1 MTAKAASSAT
11 TSVDEGRQRAAHRP
25 ATAAQRGD
33 AVVEA
38 RDLTKRYGGFEA
50 VASVDFEVRRG
61 EVLGLL
67 GPNGA
72 GKSTVMRMIYQ
83 VTPPSAGTLRIFGME
98 TGTDARAI
106 KARLGVVPQIDNLDE
121 DLSVQDNLRIHGR
134 YHGLSAAESRERAAE
149 LLAFAELGDKAEA
162 EVRALSGGM
171 KRRLTLA
178 RGLVSDPD
186 LVVLDEP
193 TTGLDPQVRLT
204 LWDKMDELKA
214 RGATLM
220 MSTHYMDEAE
230 RLCDRLLIMDLGR
243 IVAQGTPQGL
253 IRDTLAPYVVE
264 ARLQGGDDG
273 PFRRL
278 AERTGGELIRSG
290 DRVSVFV
297 DDGREAL
304 TRLLDDGVDPERAFV
319 RPSDLEDLF
328 LRLTGR
334 ELRE

>member
-1 MTAKAASSAT
+1 MR
-11 TSVDEGRQRAAHRP
+11 GREEHVTHRP
-25 ATAAQRGD
+25 TKARPED
-33 AVVEA
+33 EPVVVA
-38 RDLTKRYGGFEA
+38 RDLVKRYGGFEA
-50 VASVDFEVRRG
+50 VAGIDFEVRRG
-61 EVLGLL
+61 EVLGML

-72 GKSTVMRMIYQ
+72 GKSTTMRMIYQ
-83 VTPPSAGTLRIFGME
+83 VTPPTSGELIIFGLE
-98 TGTDARAI
+98 TGRDARAI
-106 KARLGVVPQIDNLDE
+106 KGRLGVVPQIDNLDE
-121 DLSVQDNLRIHGR
+121 DLSVRDNLRIHGR
-134 YHGLSAAESRERAAE
+134 YHGLPAAETRRRADE
-149 LLAFAELGDKAEA
+149 LLAFVELNEKATV

-178 RGLVSDPD
+178 RGLVADPD

-204 LWDKMDELKA
+204 LWDKMDELKG

-230 RLCDRLLIMDLGR
+230 RLCDRLLIMDRGR
-243 IVAQGTPQGL
+243 IVADGTPRGL
-253 IRDTLAPYVVE
+253 IRASLAPFVVE
-264 ARLQGGDDG
+264 ARLDGGDDR

-278 AERTGGELIRSG
+278 ADATGGELVRAG

-297 DDGREAL
+297 DDGRAAL
-304 TRLLDDGVDPERAFV
+304 TRLLDEGVDAEKAFV

-334 ELRE
+334 ALRE

>member
-1 MTAKAASSAT
+1 MTAT
-11 TSVDEGRQRAAHRP
+11 TQNAPRP
-25 ATAAQRGD
+25 AEDRTTDAARRGD
-33 AVVEA
+33 VVVEA
-38 RDLTKRYGGFEA
+38 RKLTKRYGGFEA
-50 VASVDFEVRRG
+50 VSNVDFSVRRG

-83 VTPPSAGTLRIFGME
+83 VTPPSSGTLRIFGME

-121 DLSVQDNLRIHGR
+121 DLSVRDNLRIYGR
-134 YHGLSAAESRERAAE
+134 YHGLSAAASRDRAAE
-149 LLAFAELGDKAEA
+149 LLAFAELSEKADA
-162 EVRALSGGM
+162 EIRALSGGM
-171 KRRLTLA
+171 KRRLTLV
-178 RGLVSDPD
+178 RGLVSDPE
-186 LVVLDEP
+186 LIVLDEP

-204 LWDKMDELKA
+204 LWDKLDDLKA

-243 IVAQGTPQGL
+243 IVAEGTPRGL
-253 IRDTLAPYVVE
+253 IRDTLAPFVVE
-264 ARLQGGDDG
+264 ARLEGGDDG
-273 PFRRL
+273 AYRRL
-278 AERTGGELIRSG
+278 AERAGGELIRSG
-290 DRVSVFV
+290 DRVSLFV
-297 DDGREAL
+297 SDGREAL
-304 TRLLDDGVDPERAFV
+304 TQLLDDGVDPERAFV

-334 ELRE
+334 GLRE